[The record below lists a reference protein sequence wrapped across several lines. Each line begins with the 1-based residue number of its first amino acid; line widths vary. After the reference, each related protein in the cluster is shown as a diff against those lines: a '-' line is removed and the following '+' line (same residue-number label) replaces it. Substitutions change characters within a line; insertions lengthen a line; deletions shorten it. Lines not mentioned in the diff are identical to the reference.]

1 MTNVR
6 KSKSPAPAPQ
16 KPRIWG
22 LDRLRGLSVL
32 AMVIYHGLFSLVY
45 LFGVELPWFQSFW
58 LSELVVPLIG
68 GSFVSLCGIS
78 TNLSR
83 SPLRH
88 GAQVFFWAMVL
99 TAVTGLLLPDLIIR
113 FGVLHLLGCCLLLAG
128 LGQPLWERIPRGIG
142 LGVSLGLFAFTYHL
156 PDGYLGWRGL
166 WSLPVGVSSPYLFP
180 LGLPDLGFSSS
191 DYYPLIP
198 WFFLFMAGLFLG
210 RWLKEGKGPRSLYE
224 PRLPLLQWIGSH
236 SLPIYLLHQ
245 PLLVGLFGLYFLL
258 RGQLP

>member
-1 MTNVR
+1 MTR
-6 KSKSPAPAPQ
+6 KMTETQKPGPQ

-22 LDRLRGLSVL
+22 LDRLRGVSVL
-32 AMVIYHGLFSLVY
+32 AMVAYHGLFSLVY
-45 LFGVELPWFQSFW
+45 LFGVELSWFHSFW
-58 LSELVVPLIG
+58 LSEVAVPLIG
-68 GSFVSLCGIS
+68 GSFVCLCGIS

-88 GAQVFFWAMVL
+88 GGEILFWALVL
-99 TAVTGLLLPDLIIR
+99 TGVTGLLLPELIIR

-128 LGQPLWERIPRGIG
+128 LGRPLWERIPRGLG
-142 LGVSLGLFAFTYHL
+142 LGVSLALFALSYNL
-156 PDGYLGWRGL
+156 PRGYLGWRGL
-166 WSLPVGVSSPYLFP
+166 WSLPIGVGSPYLFP
-180 LGLPDLGFSSS
+180 LGLPDLDFSSS

-236 SLPIYLLHQ
+236 SLPVYLLHQ